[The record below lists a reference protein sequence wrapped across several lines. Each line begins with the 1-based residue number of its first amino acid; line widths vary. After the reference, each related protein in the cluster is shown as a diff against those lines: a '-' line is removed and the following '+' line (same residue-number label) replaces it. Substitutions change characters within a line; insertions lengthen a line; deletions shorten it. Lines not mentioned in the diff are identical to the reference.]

1 MPGLFEGPG
10 PPVGLNA
17 LFLEP
22 AHVGGTETYTRE
34 LVRALGEAAPRRRFI
49 LYLSREA
56 GSVPWDLPPN
66 VRISVAPSRSSSRA
80 QRLGWELTGLVAAA
94 RRDGV
99 GVLHSL
105 GTTSPLWAPMAR
117 AVTVHDLIF
126 ESWPEAF
133 PGARARVLRAL
144 VPRMLRRAERI
155 IADSRATADD
165 IVERYAVN
173 PRRLRVVQLGP
184 GRSPVSLP
192 PGEAARLRARAG
204 VAAPYLLSVA
214 TSQPHKNLGAL
225 IAALALARQREPG
238 LRLVL
243 VGAAGTGDRALREA
257 VAASGLGPAVTL
269 AGRVDDPTL
278 DALYEGALL
287 FVYPSLQEGF
297 GLPLLEAMQ
306 RGVPVLSSSAAS
318 LPEVGGDAV
327 AYVDAAR
334 PVAIADALVAL
345 ARDPDRRASMVA
357 AGRRRLG
364 EFSWDRAARETL
376 AVYRELL

>member
-1 MPGLFEGPG
+1 
-10 PPVGLNA
+10 
-17 LFLEP
+17 
-22 AHVGGTETYTRE
+22 
-34 LVRALGEAAPRRRFI
+34 
-49 LYLSREA
+49 
-56 GSVPWDLPPN
+56 
-66 VRISVAPSRSSSRA
+66 
-80 QRLGWELTGLVAAA
+80 
-94 RRDGV
+94 
-99 GVLHSL
+99 
-105 GTTSPLWAPMAR
+105 
-117 AVTVHDLIF
+117 
-126 ESWPEAF
+126 
-133 PGARARVLRAL
+133 
-144 VPRMLRRAERI
+144 MLRRAERI